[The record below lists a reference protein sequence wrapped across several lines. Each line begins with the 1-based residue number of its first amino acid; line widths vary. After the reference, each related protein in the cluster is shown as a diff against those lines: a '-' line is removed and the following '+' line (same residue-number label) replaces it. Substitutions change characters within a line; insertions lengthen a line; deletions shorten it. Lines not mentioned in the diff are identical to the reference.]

1 MKHTFR
7 FFADKDLVAA
17 QTLITSGDAYNVAAS
32 LMQQALDKM
41 LKYILVLKNKEAPR
55 THSLLALYNEA
66 LPDKVAAR
74 RSHLREINSMYFSM
88 RYPNDDYYDVDKR
101 EVEHL
106 WKLFTSLYQEL
117 EVYADELEKNPPREE
132 LTSLF
137 GE

>member
-17 QTLITSGDAYNVAAS
+17 QTLIKSGDAYNVAAS
-32 LMQQALDKM
+32 LMQQALEKM

-55 THSLLALYNEA
+55 THSLLALYAEA

-74 RSHLREINSMYFSM
+74 RSQLREINSMYFSM
-88 RYPNDDYYDVDKR
+88 RYPNDDYYDVDR
-101 EVEHL
+101 SEVENL
-106 WKLFTSLYQEL
+106 WKLFASLYQEL
-117 EVYADELEKNPPREE
+117 EAYADELEKNPPKEE

-137 GE
+137 SE